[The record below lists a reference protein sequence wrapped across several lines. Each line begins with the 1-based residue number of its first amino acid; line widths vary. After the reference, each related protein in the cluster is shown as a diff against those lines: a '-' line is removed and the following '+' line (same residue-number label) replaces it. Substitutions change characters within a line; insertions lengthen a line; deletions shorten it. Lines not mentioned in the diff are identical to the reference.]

1 MAEGQRSSDVIATR
15 SGGRQTLAVVLGVLS
30 VLTMP
35 VAVGATRYSE
45 SYDLVHAAF
54 AIPFGLV
61 TGVLAIRLSSARGA
75 ILGRREGG
83 ARAAHVLGLTGIWIA
98 GAALVA
104 VAFYGLLT
112 YLGNRE

>member
-1 MAEGQRSSDVIATR
+1 MSAAR
-15 SGGRQTLAVVLGVLS
+15 SGGRNIFAVVLGVLS
-30 VLTMP
+30 ALTMP
-35 VAVGATRYSE
+35 VAVGATRYSG

-54 AIPFGLV
+54 AIPVGLG
-61 TGVLAIRLSSARGA
+61 TGFLAVRLSSARGS

-83 ARAAHVLGLTGIWIA
+83 ARAAHALGLAGIWIA

-112 YLGNRE
+112 YLGST

>member
-1 MAEGQRSSDVIATR
+1 MF
-15 SGGRQTLAVVLGVLS
+15 GVLS

-35 VAVGATRYSE
+35 VAVGATRYSG

-61 TGVLAIRLSSARGA
+61 TGVLAIRLASARGA

>member
-1 MAEGQRSSDVIATR
+1 V
-15 SGGRQTLAVVLGVLS
+15 LAVVFGLLS
-30 VLTMP
+30 VLAMP
-35 VAVGATRYSE
+35 VAVGATRYSG

-54 AIPFGLV
+54 AIPVGLV
-61 TGVLAIRLSSARGA
+61 TGLLAVRLSSARGA

-83 ARAAHVLGLTGIWIA
+83 ARAAHALGLAGIWIA

-112 YLGNRE
+112 YLGST

>member
-1 MAEGQRSSDVIATR
+1 MNAAR
-15 SGGRQTLAVVLGVLS
+15 SGGRDVLAVVLGVLS

-35 VAVGATRYSE
+35 VAVGATRYSG

-54 AIPFGLV
+54 AIPVGLV
-61 TGVLAIRLSSARGA
+61 TGLLAVRLSSARGT

-83 ARAAHVLGLTGIWIA
+83 ARAAHALGLVGIWLA

-104 VAFYGLLT
+104 VAFYGLVT
-112 YLGNRE
+112 FIGNRD